1 MRLRFNRD
9 VLQEILRRAVGGQ
22 APRSRPARHSAAS
35 AGGGRPQAAV
45 AVVAMEGS
53 GPSWYG
59 YAAFCQGDES
69 EGDGFG
75 GEHLG
80 KLLVEVL
87 PPEGPCKWRQIGRAS
102 CRERV

>member
-22 APRSRPARHSAAS
+22 RPRSRPAQQC
-35 AGGGRPQAAV
+35 GGGRPQAAV